1 MNKEVIQLRFYP
13 FALSVLNNMPEKEF
27 ANLQH
32 LIPYTFPTS
41 QFPVPAPNLVPDDSD
56 KNIWLIPEIPSCL
69 HAQNEEQMSSAP
81 KPTLESE
88 LHQLPRP
95 YPLIDI
101 IEKKTNFY
109 FPPKNPE
116 ITPNKKIEEYL
127 RGRRLLLDEL
137 PFAIEEIYE
146 HIRNG
151 FVHFHPGLV
160 RKGRSCQC
168 QRCSNDD
175 KELFGSFQCFR
186 CKKECLYC
194 RNCIMMGRVAGCT
207 PLFSWVPDKG
217 APIQEGD
224 PQPQFN
230 LKWTGQL
237 SPFQAMASQKL
248 MKFLTAFLNGSN
260 VRDTF
265 MIWAVCGAGK
275 TEMLFHSIE
284 KALKGGLNVLI
295 ATPRT
300 DVVLELE
307 PRFKA
312 AFPGTA
318 VKALY
323 GGGEDRFS
331 QGELTISTTHQL
343 LRYYKAFDLVII
355 DEVDAFPYT
364 VDEKLRYAVRQAG
377 QDRSITVYVTATP
390 DEKMK
395 KQASEGTIGN
405 VKVARR
411 FHGHPLPVPVPVW
424 AGQWNKLLEKNRL
437 PRPLLRWL
445 RTHLE
450 AKKQIFLFVPKV
462 SMLVPVEKIIIEQFD
477 VETESVHSTDE
488 RRREKVRRFR
498 EGNTRILVTTTILE
512 RGVTVKGVQV
522 AVFGAD
528 DDIFTESAL
537 VQIAGRAGRSPEEPD
552 GSVVYFHHGK
562 TQEML
567 KAIRHIREMNEL
579 GEKEVLYEGLEN
591 HGEAGKN
598 EPLDE

>member
-1 MNKEVIQLRFYP
+1 MRFYP
-13 FALSVLNNMPEKEF
+13 FALSVLNELPDKES
-27 ANLQH
+27 ATLQH
-32 LIPYTFPTS
+32 LLPYTFQDS
-41 QFPVPAPNLVPDDSD
+41 QFPVPDRAPDDSD
-56 KNIWLIPEIPSCL
+56 KSIWLIPEIPAYL
-69 HAQNEEQMSSAP
+69 QAQNEEQ
-81 KPTLESE
+81 PTEDIN
-88 LHQLPRP
+88 LHQFPRP

-101 IEKKTNFY
+101 NEMKTHFY
-109 FPPKNPE
+109 FPPPNPE
-116 ITPNKKIEEYL
+116 FTPGKTIEEYL

-137 PFAIEEIYE
+137 PFPIEEIYE

-151 FVHFHPGLV
+151 FVHYHPGLI
-160 RKGRSCQC
+160 RKGRALQC
-168 QRCSNDD
+168 QRCGNED

-186 CKKECLYC
+186 CKKECPYC

-207 PLFSWVPDKG
+207 PLFSWVPDKDVTL
-217 APIQEGD
+217 QESG
-224 PQPQFN
+224 PHSRFN
-230 LKWTGQL
+230 LKWTGNL
-237 SPFQAMASQKL
+237 SPFQKKASQRL
-248 MKFLTAFLNGSN
+248 QDFLTAFLNGSN
-260 VRDTF
+260 ERDTF

-284 KALKGGLNVLI
+284 MALKGGLNVLI

-312 AFPGTA
+312 AFPKTA
-318 VKALY
+318 LKALY

-364 VDEKLRYAVRQAG
+364 VDEKLRYAVWQAG
-377 QDRSITVYVTATP
+377 KDRRTTVYVTATP

-395 KQASEGTIGN
+395 KQAAEGKIAS

-411 FHGHPLPVPVPVW
+411 FHGQPLPVPVPVW
-424 AGQWNKLLEKNRL
+424 AGQWSKQLEKNRL

-450 AKKQIFLFVPKV
+450 ANKQIFLFVPKV
-462 SMLVPVEKIIIEQFD
+462 SMLASVEKIIIGQFD
-477 VETESVHSTDE
+477 VDTESVHSADE
-488 RRREKVRRFR
+488 RRREKVTSFR
-498 EGNTRILVTTTILE
+498 EGKTKILVTTTILE

-537 VQIAGRAGRSPEEPD
+537 VQIAGRAGRSPDEPD

-567 KAIRHIREMNEL
+567 KAIRHITDMNEL
-579 GEKEVLYEGLEN
+579 GEKEVLYEGIKN
-591 HGEAGKN
+591 RGEAEKN